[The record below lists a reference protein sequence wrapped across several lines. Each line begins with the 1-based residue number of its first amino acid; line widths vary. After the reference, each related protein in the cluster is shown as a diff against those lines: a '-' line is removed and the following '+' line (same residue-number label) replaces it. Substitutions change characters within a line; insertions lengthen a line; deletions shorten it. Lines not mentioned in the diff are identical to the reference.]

1 MHLTAHQRS
10 FAGIFKVVLL
20 AALLSSAGAASAFAQ
35 DSNVSAS
42 TPPAAASQPI
52 APAAGTAKA
61 EEAPKSEADEMDVYR
76 HAPIVQSMA
85 RIMHM
90 GLEPTARLFEFINFG
105 ILALAI
111 GIPLF
116 RFMPRHLRNRRQALQ
131 ENLQSARTMTD
142 EARARLAAVEDRLS
156 RLDAEIAQIRAQVEE
171 EGKSDEARIKASI
184 GEESGR
190 IVAAAEQEIATAAA
204 QAKREL
210 HNFAAD
216 LAIERAAHQLILT
229 PESDRAL
236 IDDFV
241 RDAVRRGQN

>member
-10 FAGIFKVVLL
+10 FAGSFKVVLL

-35 DSNVSAS
+35 DSNAAAS
-42 TPPAAASQPI
+42 TPPTATSQPI

-111 GIPLF
+111 GVPLL
-116 RFMPRHLRNRRQALQ
+116 RFMPRHLRNRRNALQ
-131 ENLQSARTMTD
+131 ENLQSARAMTD
-142 EARARLAAVEDRLS
+142 EARTRLAAVEDRLS
-156 RLDAEIAQIRAQVEE
+156 KLDAEIAQIRAQVEE

-190 IVAAAEQEIATAAA
+190 IIAAAEQEIATAAA

-216 LAIERAAHQLILT
+216 LAIERAAKQLVLT
-229 PESDRAL
+229 PESDRVL

>member
-1 MHLTAHQRS
+1 MHLTAHQRC

-35 DSNVSAS
+35 DSNAAS
-42 TPPAAASQPI
+42 TQPAATSQPI
-52 APAAGTAKA
+52 VPAAGTAKA

-85 RIMHM
+85 RILHM

-105 ILALAI
+105 IIALAI
-111 GIPLF
+111 GVPLF
-116 RFMPRHLRNRRQALQ
+116 RFMPRHLRNRRHALQ
-131 ENLQSARTMTD
+131 ENLQSARKMTD

-190 IVAAAEQEIATAAA
+190 IVAAAEQEITTAAA

-216 LAIERAAHQLILT
+216 LAIERAAHQLVLT
-229 PESDRAL
+229 PESDRVL